1 MQALLESVRAKEEQ
15 ERGLRT
21 QLSEGQRLLEEE
33 AGEAERL
40 RGEVEALRRELA
52 EQRQETQVGGVWDSS
67 SCCIVTWP
75 KS

>member
-40 RGEVEALRRELA
+40 RGQVEALQRELE
-52 EQRQETQVGGVWDSS
+52 EQRQETQVGVVWVWYWNLVSK
-67 SCCIVTWP
+67 WAL
-75 KS
+75 

>member
-40 RGEVEALRRELA
+40 RGQVEALRRELE
-52 EQRQETQVGGVWDSS
+52 EQRQETQVGVVWVWYWNLISK
-67 SCCIVTWP
+67 WAL
-75 KS
+75 